1 MAGADRVRLRRSSSF
16 DDRADGW
23 VNAGTRGCA
32 RRSGSRV
39 DQRAPP
45 GNQREVLSNLAAA
58 LHRDDRAPG
67 SGKKR
72 RRKTSGRGATMSKNR
87 GATSVQYRMS
97 RRLLACRYLCL
108 CLFLFSPFPLFGHEV
123 RPAYL
128 ELHQTGAETYDVLW
142 KVPGQGEDLR
152 LGLYVQLP
160 ENCSNLTQPRGAFAA
175 NAYTER
181 WSVQCAG
188 GLSGGTIR
196 IAGLSATL
204 TDVLVRLERLEG
216 TTQVTRLTPAMP
228 SFVVEAAPS
237 RIEIVRTYLVLGIE
251 HILTGLDHLL
261 FVLGL
266 LVLVR
271 GFGKLVKT
279 VSAFTVAH
287 SVTLVLATLGFVH
300 VPSPPVEAVIA
311 LSIVFVAKEI
321 LRSRARSSSTQP
333 SLTERQP
340 WLVAF
345 SFGLLHGLGF
355 AGGLSEVGLPEGH
368 IPLALLLFS
377 IGVEV
382 GHFGFIA
389 AVFAFIALGRRA
401 MQWLRLPALRPN
413 Q

>member
-1 MAGADRVRLRRSSSF
+1 
-16 DDRADGW
+16 
-23 VNAGTRGCA
+23 
-32 RRSGSRV
+32 
-39 DQRAPP
+39 
-45 GNQREVLSNLAAA
+45 
-58 LHRDDRAPG
+58 
-67 SGKKR
+67 
-72 RRKTSGRGATMSKNR
+72 MSKDRDVASVERRVSR
-87 GATSVQYRMS
+87 G
-97 RRLLACRYLCL
+97 LLACRYLCL
-108 CLFLFSPFPLFGHEV
+108 CLFLFSGFPLFAHEV

-160 ENCSNLTQPRGAFAA
+160 ERCSNLKQPRGTFAA

-181 WSVQCAG
+181 WSINCNG
-188 GLSGGTIR
+188 GLNGATIR

-204 TDVLVRLERLEG
+204 TDVLVRIERIEG
-216 TTQVTRLTPAMP
+216 SSQIVRLTPSVA
-228 SFVVEAAPS
+228 SFIVEAAPS
-237 RIEIVRTYLVLGIE
+237 RMEIVRTYLTLGIE
-251 HILTGLDHLL
+251 HILTGVDHLL

-266 LVLVR
+266 LLLVR
-271 GFGKLVKT
+271 GFSKLVKT

-287 SVTLVLATLGFVH
+287 SVTLTLATLGFVH

-321 LRSRARSSSTQP
+321 LRSHGRSPSTQP
-333 SLTERQP
+333 SLAERQP

-355 AGGLSEVGLPEGH
+355 AGGLSQAGLPEGH

-382 GHFGFIA
+382 GHFSFIA
-389 AVFAFIALGRRA
+389 AVFAFMALGRWMLRRVRLSPLRL
-401 MQWLRLPALRPN
+401 QFFTWLRLLPSYAIGGTAMFWLIERLAAF
-413 Q
+413 

>member
-1 MAGADRVRLRRSSSF
+1 
-16 DDRADGW
+16 
-23 VNAGTRGCA
+23 
-32 RRSGSRV
+32 
-39 DQRAPP
+39 
-45 GNQREVLSNLAAA
+45 
-58 LHRDDRAPG
+58 
-67 SGKKR
+67 
-72 RRKTSGRGATMSKNR
+72 MSKDRDVASVERRVSR
-87 GATSVQYRMS
+87 G
-97 RRLLACRYLCL
+97 LLACRYLCL
-108 CLFLFSPFPLFGHEV
+108 CLFLFSGFPLFAHEV

-160 ENCSNLTQPRGAFAA
+160 ESCSNLTGPRGAFAA

-181 WSVQCAG
+181 WSIKCAM

-216 TTQVTRLTPAMP
+216 TPQVTRLSPAIP

-237 RIEIVRTYLVLGIE
+237 RMEIVRTYLALGVE
-251 HILTGLDHLL
+251 HILTGVDHLL

-266 LVLVR
+266 LLLVR
-271 GFGKLVKT
+271 AFGKLVKT

-287 SVTLVLATLGFVH
+287 SVTLALATLGFVH

-311 LSIVFVAKEI
+311 LSIIFVAKEI
-321 LRSRARSSSTQP
+321 LRSRGRSPSTQP

-355 AGGLSEVGLPEGH
+355 AGGLSEVGLPQGH

-382 GHFGFIA
+382 GHFSFIA
-389 AVFAFIALGRRA
+389 VVFAFMALGRWMLRRMRLSA
-401 MQWLRLPALRPN
+401 LRPQFLSWLRLLPTYAIGGTAMFWLIERLAAF
-413 Q
+413 